1 MVLYIVVGCRRISG
15 KYKAKFSKIPKII
28 TNQGEEGKELTQERG
43 NRWISAVSHGYTVGK
58 NILESECVCNHHFVS
73 GKPAATGDK
82 HNIDWVPTLN
92 LSQMEFKGDQQKEQ
106 KQKASEERA
115 EREKTQE
122 TRHSTARIQSC
133 PEEKTSTCEW
143 PSYC

>member
-1 MVLYIVVGCRRISG
+1 M
-15 KYKAKFSKIPKII
+15 
-28 TNQGEEGKELTQERG
+28 TQERG
-43 NRWISAVSHGYTVGK
+43 NRWISAVSCGYTVEK

-73 GKPAATGDK
+73 GKPAATWDK

-106 KQKASEERA
+106 KQKASKERA

-122 TRHSTARIQSC
+122 TRHSTARIQS
-133 PEEKTSTCEW
+133 
-143 PSYC
+143 

>member
-1 MVLYIVVGCRRISG
+1 
-15 KYKAKFSKIPKII
+15 
-28 TNQGEEGKELTQERG
+28 
-43 NRWISAVSHGYTVGK
+43 
-58 NILESECVCNHHFVS
+58 
-73 GKPAATGDK
+73 
-82 HNIDWVPTLN
+82 
-92 LSQMEFKGDQQKEQ
+92 MEFKGDQQKEQ

-122 TRHSTARIQSC
+122 TRHSTARIQSG